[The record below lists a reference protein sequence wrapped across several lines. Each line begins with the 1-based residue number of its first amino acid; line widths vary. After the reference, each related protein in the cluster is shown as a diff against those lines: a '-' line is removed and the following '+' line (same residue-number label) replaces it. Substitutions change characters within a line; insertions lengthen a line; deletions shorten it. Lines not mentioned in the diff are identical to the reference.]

1 MPFVARARYDELIER
16 EEGWK
21 RRGARLVAADYQA
34 QYFNQRIRL
43 LEDDNADL
51 KLVLKRESTRLDN
64 ILLDAECIEKS
75 VMRKL
80 LKEER
85 EAKRVSLKK

>member
-1 MPFVARARYDELIER
+1 MPFVKRERYQELLDR

-34 QYFNQRIRL
+34 QYFNQRIRV

-51 KLVLKRESTRLDN
+51 KFVLKREQTRLDN
-64 ILLDAECIEKS
+64 ILLDAESIEKS

-85 EAKRVSLKK
+85 DAKRVSLKK

>member
-1 MPFVARARYDELIER
+1 MPFVNRARYDELVER

-21 RRGARLVAADYQA
+21 RRGARMVSMEYQEQFLQA
-34 QYFNQRIRL
+34 RIRI
-43 LEDDNADL
+43 LEDDCADL
-51 KLVLKRESTRLDN
+51 KFVLRREQTRLDN
-64 ILLDAECIEKS
+64 ILLDAESIEKS

-85 EAKRVSLKK
+85 DAKRVSLKK

>member
-1 MPFVARARYDELIER
+1 MPFIKRERYQELLDR

-34 QYFNQRIRL
+34 QYFNERIRV
-43 LEDDNADL
+43 LEDERDDY
-51 KLVLKRESTRLDN
+51 KHVLKREQTRLDAV
-64 ILLDAECIEKS
+64 LLDAECIEKS

>member
-1 MPFVARARYDELIER
+1 MPFVTRARFVELEER

-21 RRGARLVAADYQA
+21 RRGARMVSMEYQEQFLQA
-34 QYFNQRIRL
+34 RIRI

-51 KLVLKRESTRLDN
+51 KLVLRREQTRLDN
-64 ILLDAECIEKS
+64 VLLDAEAIEHT

-85 EAKRVSLKK
+85 EAKRVHLKK

>member
-1 MPFVARARYDELIER
+1 MPFIPRIRYDELMDR

-21 RRGARLVAADYQA
+21 RRGARAVAYEYQE
-34 QYFNQRIRL
+34 QFFQGRIRV
-43 LEDDNADL
+43 LEDEVAEL
-51 KLVLKRESTRLDN
+51 KFVLRREQIRLDN

-85 EAKRVSLKK
+85 DAKRVSLKK